1 LNNLVDNV
9 RFGESWVVLDD
20 GLDSLAGSWGRW
32 DYGSWGSSNYG
43 SWGSSNWG
51 SVWVS
56 SITSSIWV
64 SSGIWVSSISKSVKT
79 SISKSSISKSVKT
92 SISESSVW
100 ESSWDS
106 SWEESGGSW
115 GRSLFTG
122 CGFSNSS
129 KVFSLGSSYFRGILN
144 WFWEGVFMDWGN
156 AFENWGNWEGIFMDW
171 LSEFSNWGNWQVGSL
186 DTEAKTISD
195 VVDSLDETVGIGVA
209 VRSSYSTIGVSG
221 FLLSRVMVSI
231 SVSEVSEFI
240 LRLELAGLWESWGS
254 DQSGGGYWGSGDGNW
269 GSSDWGSSDD
279 FGVSGLDYSWGE
291 SSGIWVSTIS
301 TSIWENTISTSIAE
315 SSNTGIWGDDL
326 CAGRSQYAQHS
337 DECLHFD
344 LVVV

>member
-1 LNNLVDNV
+1 MRERRYIFKISPSLNNLVDNV

-32 DYGSWGSSNYG
+32 DYGSWGSSN
-43 SWGSSNWG
+43 WC

-64 SSGIWVSSISKSVKT
+64 SSGIWVSSIAKSVKT

-144 WFWEGVFMDWGN
+144 WFWESVFMDWGN
-156 AFENWGNWEGIFMDW
+156 AFENWGNGE
-171 LSEFSNWGNWQVGSL
+171 VGGL

-209 VRSSYSTIGVSG
+209 VR
-221 FLLSRVMVSI
+221 
-231 SVSEVSEFI
+231 
-240 LRLELAGLWESWGS
+240 
-254 DQSGGGYWGSGDGNW
+254 
-269 GSSDWGSSDD
+269 
-279 FGVSGLDYSWGE
+279 
-291 SSGIWVSTIS
+291 
-301 TSIWENTISTSIAE
+301 
-315 SSNTGIWGDDL
+315 
-326 CAGRSQYAQHS
+326 
-337 DECLHFD
+337 
-344 LVVV
+344 